1 MLLAMNQN
9 TTVSLQPPLSAYL
22 VRLCALLML
31 RCPSNWLLVLQCL
44 TSYLYGMLGHLM
56 EKNLLHRAFS
66 VFLFNS
72 KYELLLQVWKFPF
85 LFCTCMIY
93 FSILSSNFYLA
104 PGKGLRFPVFGFDMF
119 EMETHEVP
127 SCSGSFLTLDLL
139 LEVGFMP

>member
-1 MLLAMNQN
+1 M
-9 TTVSLQPPLSAYL
+9 
-22 VRLCALLML
+22 
-31 RCPSNWLLVLQCL
+31 
-44 TSYLYGMLGHLM
+44 YGMLGHLM
-56 EKNLLHRAFS
+56 EKIESENLLHRAFS